1 MRYLSLV
8 LVLVFA
14 TAFVVGCGETPPPAK
29 KAPEAKKVE
38 KAPDA
43 AKEAI
48 EKATDAAKDAAEKVG
63 EAAKTAVDKAAEDAK
78 DAAEK

>member
-29 KAPEAKKVE
+29 KAPEAKKAEV
-38 KAPDA
+38 PDA

-48 EKATDAAKDAAEKVG
+48 EKATDAAKDAAEKAG
-63 EAAKTAVDKAAEDAK
+63 AAAKEAIDKAAEDAK
-78 DAAEK
+78 EADEK